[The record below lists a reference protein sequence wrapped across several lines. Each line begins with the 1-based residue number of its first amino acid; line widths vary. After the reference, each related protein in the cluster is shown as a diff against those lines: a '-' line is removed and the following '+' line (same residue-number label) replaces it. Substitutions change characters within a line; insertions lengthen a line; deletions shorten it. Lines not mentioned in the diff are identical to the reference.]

1 MGLKRVNTMGRKT
14 SIIILV
20 LGGLMFILFAA
31 PSSRSKPLP
40 FRPQIKKH
48 SNRAPVT
55 AQTTVQAIA
64 PSPTAKPEAKPASF
78 LTEEER
84 QNIWNIEHSAYIL
97 RHKTFKPI
105 VRQLEKGNLEV
116 MAGLFHPDFSGS
128 ILAIPSLSKHAQFP
142 FVRTGSASNGS
153 TASIRVGRKEIMKF
167 LERSFGLFGAKTDVK
182 FVVKSLKPRSSEEL
196 TDLVIQL
203 TVRGKDRN
211 GRLLQFKS
219 HQHLAVANVTEDYPS
234 RQNWIFSWE
243 VKSIN
248 LQSAEGHFFKN
259 VTESTGLL
267 MNDYHDNWTFVR
279 KAGKEK
285 IVLSGGVYLADY
297 NRDGWLDVLLT
308 DKGGGYLF
316 KGNRTGNFEVDP
328 GFSKIPGQALT
339 ASWADFDNDGWVD
352 LLLGGRLFWNR
363 KGTLTPSRHL
373 TPWTGYESAE
383 LSVGDYDNDGLV
395 DVYVLNSGPY
405 APALARGES
414 VGFIDQELN
423 ALSANVLWKNL
434 GNGKFKNVTE
444 QANASGQYGKSYVA
458 AWLQADEDLYP
469 EIFIVSEFGRN
480 VFLANNGD
488 GTFTPRDIDPGWG
501 GFSMGLSTG
510 DIDNDGRTDLSIS
523 NMYSAAGNRILEH
536 VNFDRYPEH
545 IREDMKH
552 LTNGNS
558 LYRNLGKH
566 KFEDLGSRLGLNQV
580 GWGYSGN
587 MIDANNDGFLD
598 IYSPA
603 GHHSVSHQAP
613 DG

>member
-1 MGLKRVNTMGRKT
+1 
-14 SIIILV
+14 
-20 LGGLMFILFAA
+20 
-31 PSSRSKPLP
+31 
-40 FRPQIKKH
+40 
-48 SNRAPVT
+48 
-55 AQTTVQAIA
+55 
-64 PSPTAKPEAKPASF
+64 
-78 LTEEER
+78 
-84 QNIWNIEHSAYIL
+84 
-97 RHKTFKPI
+97 
-105 VRQLEKGNLEV
+105 
-116 MAGLFHPDFSGS
+116 
-128 ILAIPSLSKHAQFP
+128 
-142 FVRTGSASNGS
+142 
-153 TASIRVGRKEIMKF
+153 
-167 LERSFGLFGAKTDVK
+167 
-182 FVVKSLKPRSSEEL
+182 
-196 TDLVIQL
+196 
-203 TVRGKDRN
+203 
-211 GRLLQFKS
+211 
-219 HQHLAVANVTEDYPS
+219 
-234 RQNWIFSWE
+234 
-243 VKSIN
+243 
-248 LQSAEGHFFKN
+248 
-259 VTESTGLL
+259 
-267 MNDYHDNWTFVR
+267 
-279 KAGKEK
+279 
-285 IVLSGGVYLADY
+285 
-297 NRDGWLDVLLT
+297 
-308 DKGGGYLF
+308 
-316 KGNRTGNFEVDP
+316 
-328 GFSKIPGQALT
+328 
-339 ASWADFDNDGWVD
+339 
-352 LLLGGRLFWNR
+352 
-363 KGTLTPSRHL
+363 
-373 TPWTGYESAE
+373 
-383 LSVGDYDNDGLV
+383 

-405 APALARGES
+405 APALVRGES

-434 GNGKFKNVTE
+434 GNGKFKNITE

-587 MIDANNDGFLD
+587 MIDVNNDGYLD